1 MGILTYAQQNLRVE
15 LKESW
20 YEHHQSPNC
29 INSGENV
36 IYTNLLIEG
45 N

>member
-20 YEHHQSPNC
+20 YEHHHSAYC
-29 INSGENV
+29 INSEENV
-36 IYTNLLIEG
+36 IYTL
-45 N
+45 